1 MTGGLHGNDDDAED
15 RYWKRVV
22 GRDVMQWYL
31 HGIESLLCG
40 ASFHYRYNQSYVIS
54 AFRLL
59 QSESR
64 YHATSQAPRTR
75 DNRQDI
81 QQASL
86 RCLIL

>member
-1 MTGGLHGNDDDAED
+1 MTGGLHGNDDNAEE
-15 RYWKRVV
+15 RYWNRVV

-59 QSESR
+59 QSGSR
-64 YHATSQAPRTR
+64 YHATSQAPRNR

>member
-1 MTGGLHGNDDDAED
+1 
-15 RYWKRVV
+15 
-22 GRDVMQWYL
+22 MQWYL

-59 QSESR
+59 QSGSR
-64 YHATSQAPRTR
+64 YHATSQAPRNR